1 MAHRVDLASQPRKFL
16 RRLTGAERAR
26 IIRKLDELSETP
38 LCKGAR
44 LVEGRREKTYRVRVG
59 NFRILYHVFWDDG
72 DVFVSVIDRRP
83 RAYR

>member
-1 MAHRVDLASQPRKFL
+1 MAYRVELASQPKKFL
-16 RRLTGAERAR
+16 KRLAKPDRVR

-44 LVEGRREKTYRVRVG
+44 LVEGRQEKTYRVRVG
-59 NFRILYHVFWDDG
+59 SFRILYHVFWDDG
-72 DVFVSVIDRRP
+72 EVLVSVIDRRP

>member
-1 MAHRVDLASQPRKFL
+1 MYRVELASQPRKFL
-16 RRLTGAERAR
+16 KKLAGPERER

-38 LCKGAR
+38 LYKGAR

-59 NFRILYHVFWDDG
+59 SFRILYHVFWADEE
-72 DVFVSVIDRRP
+72 VLVSVIDRRP